1 LRHSAQP
8 DLSSAPAKRWSPWQS
23 LEFAGGQQVPRHRK
37 TSPVMAN
44 MVEDSQDDRLSKLP
58 DDVLL
63 NIVERLGIVDV
74 ARTTVLSR
82 RWKQIPAILSKVVIL
97 AGSFEPKHEDW
108 SKLTPDDIVRANT
121 TVLEATRSIL
131 ERRAGSLYPIHLLRM
146 QFYLGDES
154 ILIGQ
159 TVANAIATQKVDSA
173 EFTIL
178 TKVRKKCTKNELLI
192 YGKQFMSFFDS
203 CPNAFGGL
211 ARLTLENLRLGES
224 GFPKIFSICK
234 QLEFL
239 SLYECDMGIKSL
251 LEVEHPQLSE
261 LVIVC
266 GRFERVDLKWAP
278 KLTKLKFNVFRCRDD
293 PFCLGYVPL
302 LQTVSIINVAFTWHK
317 MLKLSELLDK
327 AAISNLSLDFKSEKI
342 WVKPEGRRQLLPVFH
357 KLSILNLINIAEEC
371 DLTWTMFLLDGA
383 PSLKE
388 LHILVRNHLCEM
400 VTGKRRELPVV
411 CKEKDKGLEWEP
423 STSDF
428 KHHNLAGLSIYGRF
442 HAVDKL
448 VRFARNVVEAAVNL
462 EDIRLYKSPVCVRCK
477 YMLQEWTFEE
487 TSWLRYEF
495 SKEIPSHV
503 RIHFPSLGQVF

>member
-1 LRHSAQP
+1 MENTHHGRPAARANSKQSVKGP
-8 DLSSAPAKRWSPWQS
+8 GKSSS
-23 LEFAGGQQVPRHRK
+23 LD
-37 TSPVMAN
+37 
-44 MVEDSQDDRLSKLP
+44 MVEANEDDRLSKLP
-58 DDVLL
+58 DDILL
-63 NIVERLGIVDV
+63 NIVERLDIADA
-74 ARTTVLSR
+74 ARTTILSR
-82 RWKQIPAILSKVVIL
+82 RWKQIPAVLSKIVIM
-97 AGSFEPKHEDW
+97 AGSFEPKHKEW
-108 SKLTPDDIVRANT
+108 SKLTSDDIVRANT

-131 ERRAGSLYPIHLLRM
+131 ERRAGSLYPIHMLRI

-159 TVANAIATQKVDSA
+159 TVANTMTTQKVASA

-178 TKVRKKCTKNELLI
+178 TKVRKKCANNDLLT
-192 YGKQFMSFFDS
+192 YGKQFMSFFDA

-211 ARLTLENLRLGES
+211 VRLTLENLRLGES
-224 GFPKIFSICK
+224 DFPKIFSMCK

-239 SLYECDMGIKSL
+239 SLYECDMGIQSF
-251 LEVEHPQLSE
+251 LEVEHPQLGE

-266 GRFERVDLKWAP
+266 GRLERVDLKWAP
-278 KLTKLKFNVFRCRDD
+278 KLTKLKFNIFRCKDD

-302 LQTVSIINVAFTWHK
+302 LHTVSIINVAFTWHK

-327 AAISNLSLDFKSEKI
+327 AAISNLTLDFKSEKI

-357 KLSILNLINIAEEC
+357 KLRIVNWINIAEEC
-371 DLTWTMFLLDGA
+371 DLTWTMFLLHGA
-383 PSLKE
+383 PNLKE

-428 KHHNLAGLSIYGRF
+428 KHHNLAALSIYGRF

-477 YMLQEWTFEE
+477 HMLQEWTFEE
-487 TSWLRYEF
+487 TSWLSYEF
-495 SKEIPSHV
+495 SKEIPSVV
-503 RIHFPSLGQVF
+503 RIHFPSLGQVFSK

>member
-1 LRHSAQP
+1 
-8 DLSSAPAKRWSPWQS
+8 
-23 LEFAGGQQVPRHRK
+23 
-37 TSPVMAN
+37 MAST
-44 MVEDSQDDRLSKLP
+44 VEANEDDRLSKLP

-63 NIVERLGIVDV
+63 NIVERLDIADA
-74 ARTTVLSR
+74 ARTTILSR
-82 RWKQIPAILSKVVIL
+82 RWKQIPAILSKIVIM
-97 AGSFEPKHEDW
+97 AASFEPKHKEW
-108 SKLTPDDIVRANT
+108 SKLTSDDIVRANT

-131 ERRAGSLYPIHLLRM
+131 ERRAGSLYPIHLLRI

-159 TVANAIATQKVDSA
+159 TVANTMTTQKVASA
-173 EFTIL
+173 ELTIL
-178 TKVRKKCTKNELLI
+178 TKVRKKCAKNDLLT
-192 YGKQFMSFFDS
+192 YGKQFMSFFDA

-211 ARLTLENLRLGES
+211 VRLTLENLRLGES
-224 GFPKIFSICK
+224 DFPKIFSMCK

-239 SLYECDMGIKSL
+239 SLYECDMGIQSF
-251 LEVEHPQLSE
+251 LEVEHPQLGE

-266 GRFERVDLKWAP
+266 GRLERVDLKWAP
-278 KLTKLKFNVFRCRDD
+278 KLTKLKFNIFRCKDD

-327 AAISNLSLDFKSEKI
+327 AAISNLTLDFKSEKI

-357 KLSILNLINIAEEC
+357 KLRILNLINIAEEC

-383 PSLKE
+383 PNLKE

-400 VTGKRRELPVV
+400 ITGKRRELPVV

-428 KHHNLAGLSIYGRF
+428 KHHSLAGLSIYGRF

-477 YMLQEWTFEE
+477 HMLQEWTFEE
-487 TSWLRYEF
+487 TSWLSYEF
-495 SKEIPSHV
+495 RKEIPSVV
-503 RIHFPSLGQVF
+503 RIHFPSLGQVFSK

>member
-1 LRHSAQP
+1 
-8 DLSSAPAKRWSPWQS
+8 
-23 LEFAGGQQVPRHRK
+23 
-37 TSPVMAN
+37 MAN
-44 MVEDSQDDRLSKLP
+44 THYGRPAARANTNPSVKGLGKSSSLDMVEANEDDRLSKLP

-63 NIVERLGIVDV
+63 NIVERLDIADA
-74 ARTTVLSR
+74 ARTTILST
-82 RWKQIPAILSKVVIL
+82 RWKQIPAVLSKIVIM
-97 AGSFEPKHEDW
+97 AGSFEPKHKEW
-108 SKLTPDDIVRANT
+108 SKLTSDDIGRANT

-131 ERRAGSLYPIHLLRM
+131 ERRAGSLYPIHMLRI

-159 TVANAIATQKVDSA
+159 TVANTMTTQKVASA

-178 TKVRKKCTKNELLI
+178 TKVRKKCAKNDLLT
-192 YGKQFMSFFDS
+192 YGKQFMSFFDA

-211 ARLTLENLRLGES
+211 VRLTLENLRLGES
-224 GFPKIFSICK
+224 DFPKIFSMCK

-239 SLYECDMGIKSL
+239 SLYECDMGIQSF
-251 LEVEHPQLSE
+251 LEVEHPRLGE

-266 GRFERVDLKWAP
+266 GRLERVDLKWAP
-278 KLTKLKFNVFRCRDD
+278 KLTKLKFNVFRCKDD

-302 LQTVSIINVAFTWHK
+302 LHTVSIINVAFTWHK

-357 KLSILNLINIAEEC
+357 KLRILNLINIAEEC

-383 PSLKE
+383 PNLKE

-400 VTGKRRELPVV
+400 ITGKRRELPVV

-477 YMLQEWTFEE
+477 HMLQEWTFEE

-495 SKEIPSHV
+495 SKEIPSAV
-503 RIHFPSLGQVF
+503 CIHFPSLGQVFSK